1 MTLDRTHLILT
12 ALLIILALFGVYA
25 IEARLADKADAKAQ
39 LAEQHAADVEKAN
52 AAFQAVT
59 QAQIDALKD
68 ALNARE
74 ITEAK
79 QATQNRVLT
88 APQVATQIG
97 EVAKVA
103 PLVTQGDTIV
113 FPLPL
118 AQTALTDMQLVPLL
132 TQDKSDLQKSLD
144 LEKQAHVSDVST
156 CKSELT
162 AEQAKT
168 KAAVAKGRK
177 NWLKGFAAG
186 VIVGLIGGR
195 AI

>member
-25 IEARLADKADAKAQ
+25 IEARIADNAGAKAQ

-52 AAFQAVT
+52 AAFQAAT

-79 QATQNRVLT
+79 QGTQNRVLT

-103 PLVTQGDTIV
+103 PLVTQGDTVV

-132 TQDKSDLQKSLD
+132 TQDKSDLTKSLE
-144 LEKQAHVSDVST
+144 LEKASHASDIQA
-156 CKSELT
+156 CKVEV
-162 AEQAKT
+162 
-168 KAAVAKGRK
+168 KAAQAETIAAKARAK
-177 NWLKGFAAG
+177 KSWLKGFFVGIVVGFAG
-186 VIVGLIGGR
+186 RSAL
-195 AI
+195 

>member
-1 MTLDRTHLILT
+1 MQFDKTHIL
-12 ALLIILALFGVYA
+12 LGIGVVLLALFGVYA
-25 IEARLADKADAKAQ
+25 IEARIADKADAKAQ
-39 LAEQHAADVEKAN
+39 LAEQHAADIEKVN
-52 AAFQAVT
+52 AAFQAAT

-132 TQDKSDLQKSLD
+132 TQDKSDLEKQLG
-144 LEKQAHVSDVST
+144 LEKSAHESDIRACTVQVS
-156 CKSELT
+156 
-162 AEQAKT
+162 AERAKT
-168 KAAVAKGRK
+168 DAAVKKGRK
-177 NWLKGFAAG
+177 AFLKGFFIGLLAG
-186 VIVGLIGGR
+186 FAGR
-195 AI
+195 GAL

>member
-1 MTLDRTHLILT
+1 MQFDKTHIL
-12 ALLIILALFGVYA
+12 LGIGGVLLALFGVYA
-25 IEARLADKADAKAQ
+25 IEARIADKADAKAQ

-52 AAFQAVT
+52 AAFQAAT

-103 PLVTQGDTIV
+103 PLVTQGDTVV

-144 LEKQAHVSDVST
+144 LEKAAHASDIQVY
-156 CKSELT
+156 T
-162 AEQAKT
+162 AQISALKAET
-168 KAAVAKGRK
+168 KAAVAKSRK
-177 NWLKGFAAG
+177 AWLKGFFVG
-186 VIVGLIGGR
+186 VITGFIGGR
-195 AI
+195 VA